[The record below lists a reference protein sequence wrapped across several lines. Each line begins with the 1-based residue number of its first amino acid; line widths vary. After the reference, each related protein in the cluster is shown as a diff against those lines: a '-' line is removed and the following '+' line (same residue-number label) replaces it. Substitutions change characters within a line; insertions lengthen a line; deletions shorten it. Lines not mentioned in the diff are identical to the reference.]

1 MIWQVSDGKPGHERQ
16 TLGLSN
22 ALTSIHKK
30 KEIKLH
36 KLNGGLFKSLRR
48 IYLEKIIVEGRPNF
62 IIGAGHKTHFVLLIL
77 GKLFGAKTICIMK
90 PTLPISLFDLCIIP
104 KHDEKTGFNVIQTQ
118 GPLNPHKIK
127 NNKKNGGLILVGGS
141 SKHFYFTE
149 QNVFQSIIKIIK
161 NSPSIDWSV
170 ASSRRSSSK
179 MKKLLS
185 ELSSNSVKFFDN
197 ETTSSELIDEKLQQ
211 AEYVWITCDSLAMI
225 YESLTVGAKVGIIK
239 LPPKTNSKLVKHVQ
253 KLIKETDLK
262 PKKVKDSVLLQYQ
275 ICESEIVANKIKTI
289 FPDEFEK

>member
-1 MIWQVSDGKPGHERQ
+1 MIWQISDGKPGHERQ
-16 TLGLSN
+16 TMGLSN

-30 KEIKLH
+30 RGIKLH
-36 KLNGGLFKSLRR
+36 KLDGGLLKSLKR
-48 IYLEKIIVEGRPNF
+48 IYSEKMIVEGRPNF

-77 GKLFGAKTICIMK
+77 GKLFRAKTICIMK
-90 PTLPISLFDLCIIP
+90 PTIPISLFDLCIIP

-118 GPLNPHKIK
+118 GPLNPLKIK

-149 QNVFQSIIKIIK
+149 QYVFQSIFKIIK
-161 NSPSIDWSV
+161 DSQSIHWSI
-170 ASSRRSSSK
+170 ASSRRSSTK
-179 MKKLLS
+179 MKNLLR

-211 AEYVWITCDSLAMI
+211 AEYIWITCDSLAMI

-239 LPPKTNSKLVKHVQ
+239 LPPKTNSKLVRHVQ
-253 KLIKETDLK
+253 KLIKETELK
-262 PKKVKDSVLLQYQ
+262 PKRIKDYLLLQYQ
-275 ICESEIVANKIKTI
+275 ICESEIVAKKIKSI